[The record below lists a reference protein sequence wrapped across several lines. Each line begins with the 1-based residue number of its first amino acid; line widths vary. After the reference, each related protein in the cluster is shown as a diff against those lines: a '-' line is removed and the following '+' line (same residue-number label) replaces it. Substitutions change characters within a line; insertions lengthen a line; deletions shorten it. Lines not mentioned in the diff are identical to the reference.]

1 MTTWGAVHVGDTVR
15 GADQRAWTVV
25 EAHVGATWVG
35 SGKTD
40 MALTVEREGRQVS
53 VRRTTTDPVDLV
65 TRADH
70 TAEAAACTA
79 LLDAGLTFDLLE
91 ETLSKP
97 DPFSSPA
104 APAAAQAVDGV
115 KRDRYGRYLLPDP
128 ETGKERA
135 WTRVT
140 TVAKTL
146 SDEFNLTKWK
156 LRMVAKGVAL
166 RPDLVA
172 GAAAADP
179 DVDKKTLDDIAEK
192 AMERAG
198 SSSGANLGTA
208 LHTFTTRIDR
218 GPIPPISEIPEA
230 LRADL
235 AEYTATLRRHR
246 LQTHPTLI
254 ERIVIVPALG
264 VAGTFDRIV
273 QQPAG
278 VSKSKPLSV
287 LDLKTGKDLSYG
299 WLEIAIQQSLYANAT
314 LMWNPATGAYEAM
327 PDVDRDRA
335 LVLHLPVGK
344 AHGELYGVNL
354 IEGWEYTQLAMK
366 ARAARSSAKGL
377 GWLVD
382 PEPADLAVHRVG
394 KAQTVADLAALWDQL
409 HPKGLWTEEVNAAA
423 AARWEEINAPAT
435 V

>member
-25 EAHVGATWVG
+25 EVRTAATWIG

-40 MALTVEREGRQVS
+40 TVLTLERDGRRVEA
-53 VRRTTTDPVDLV
+53 RRTTTDPVDLID
-65 TRADH
+65 RADH
-70 TAEAAACTA
+70 GPEAAACMA
-79 LLDAGLTFDLLE
+79 LLDAGLTFDILE
-91 ETLSKP
+91 EATVS

-104 APAAAQAVDGV
+104 AAAPTSDAGV
-115 KRDRYGRYLLPDP
+115 KRDRWQRYLLPDP
-128 ETGKERA
+128 ETGVERA
-135 WTRVT
+135 WTRVS
-140 TVAKTL
+140 TVARTL
-146 SDEFNLTKWK
+146 ADEFNLTKWK

-179 DVDKKTLDDIAEK
+179 DVDKKTLDAIAEK

-208 LHTFTTRIDR
+208 LHSFAERIDR
-218 GPIPPISEIPEA
+218 GTAPNVSEIPGA
-230 LRADL
+230 LRPDL
-235 AEYTATLRRHR
+235 AEYINTLQRHR
-246 LQTHPTLI
+246 LAIRSEWI
-254 ERIVIVPALG
+254 ERIVVVPALG

-273 QQPAG
+273 QQVAG
-278 VSKSKPLSV
+278 VTKSKPLSV

-299 WLEIAIQQSLYANAT
+299 WLEIAIQQAFYANASF
-314 LMWNPATGAYEAM
+314 MWNPVTQSYEPM
-327 PDVDRDRA
+327 PEVDTDRA

-344 AHGELYGVNL
+344 AKGELYGVNL
-354 IEGWEYTQLAMK
+354 IEGWEFAQLAM
-366 ARAARSSAKGL
+366 RVREVRSGAKGL

-382 PEPADLAVHRVG
+382 PEPEDLAAHLVR
-394 KAQTVADLAALWDQL
+394 KAQTQADLAALWDRF
-409 HPKGLWTEEVNAAA
+409 HPKGQWTEEVNAAA
-423 AARWEEINAPAT
+423 AQRWEEIHAPAT

>member
-25 EAHVGATWVG
+25 EARLGTAWVG

-40 MALTVEREGRQVS
+40 MALALERDGRQVET
-53 VRRTTTDPVDLV
+53 RRTTTDPVDLID
-65 TRADH
+65 RADH
-70 TAEAAACTA
+70 GPEAAACMA
-79 LLDAGLTFDLLE
+79 LLDAGLTFDILE
-91 ETLSKP
+91 ETTLKP
-97 DPFSSPA
+97 DPFS
-104 APAAAQAVDGV
+104 APAAVAPTSDDGV
-115 KRDRYGRYLLPDP
+115 KRDRWGRYLLPDP

-146 SDEFNLTKWK
+146 ADEYNLTLWK
-156 LRMVAKGVAL
+156 LRMVAKGMAL

-172 GAAAADP
+172 GAAAADL
-179 DVDKKTLDDIAEK
+179 DADKKTLNGIAEQ
-192 AMERAG
+192 AMDRAG
-198 SSSGANLGTA
+198 SGAGANLGTA
-208 LHTFTTRIDR
+208 LHTFAERVDR
-218 GPIPPISEIPEA
+218 GDATAAHDIPEA

-246 LQTHPTLI
+246 LTTHPTLI

-278 VSKSKPLSV
+278 VAKAKPLSV
-287 LDLKTGKDLSYG
+287 LDLKTGKDLQYG
-299 WLEIAIQQSLYANAT
+299 WLEIAIQQAFYANASF
-314 LMWNPATGAYEAM
+314 MWNPTSGSYEPM
-327 PDVDRDRA
+327 PEVDRDRA

-354 IEGWEYTQLAMK
+354 IEGWEFAQLAM
-366 ARAARSSAKGL
+366 RVREVRSGAKGL

-382 PEPADLAVHRVG
+382 PEPEDLAAHLVR
-394 KAQTVADLAALWDQL
+394 KAQTQQDLAQLWDRF
-409 HPKGLWTEEVNAAA
+409 HPLGQWTEEVNAAA
-423 AARWEEINAPAT
+423 AARWEEIHAPAT